1 MEKAKPEGLEV
12 TSRETEK
19 ERFYIYQNWGK
30 EEVSLPLP
38 EGEAEALYGVS
49 TEKLAP
55 YGIAVIRV
63 NKH

>member
-1 MEKAKPEGLEV
+1 M

-38 EGEAEALYGVS
+38 EGEAEALYGES
-49 TEKLAP
+49 MEKLPP
-55 YGIAVIRV
+55 YGIAVIKI